1 MNALRLGAGLV
12 AVLALLLIADRV
24 AAQEYAPAPG
34 SPAVAQPT
42 DSAAREPLQ
51 PLEAFSAVGSD
62 MALANHLNEMGWTD
76 AQVAAFID
84 GIRAAFRGRPY
95 PPNDA
100 ARQIT
105 ERIHQQIAEIESR
118 EREQQFAKP
127 GHLEDYLKEICKR
140 LKLAQSDSGL
150 CYEIDAGTTGS
161 RPGPDDT
168 VVVNCAAY
176 AADVATPLPQ
186 LSSKNA
192 RIKVSDMLPGFVE
205 GVQMMTVGS
214 QAIFVLPPA
223 LSFGSG
229 KWPPGVDR
237 GTPLVFRVALVN
249 VIGAGAQR

>member
-1 MNALRLGAGLV
+1 
-12 AVLALLLIADRV
+12 
-24 AAQEYAPAPG
+24 
-34 SPAVAQPT
+34 
-42 DSAAREPLQ
+42 
-51 PLEAFSAVGSD
+51 
-62 MALANHLNEMGWTD
+62 MGWTD

-84 GIRAAFRGRPY
+84 GIRAAFRGKPY

-105 ERIHQQIAEIESR
+105 ERIRQEIAEIESH

-127 GHLEDYLKEICKR
+127 GHLENYLKEICKR
-140 LKLAQSDSGL
+140 LKLTKSDSGL
-150 CYEIDAGTTGS
+150 CYGIDPGTTGS

-168 VVVNCAAY
+168 VVVSCAAY

-186 LSSKNA
+186 LSNKNA
-192 RIKVSDMLPGFVE
+192 RVKVSDMLPGLGE
-205 GVQMMTVGS
+205 GVQMMTVGG

-237 GTPLVFRVALVN
+237 GTPLIFRIALIN
-249 VIGAGAQR
+249 VISGDVQR